1 VSKKRRI
8 DNNPKKGI
16 HMKKIFFLTFTALM
30 LSMMSFAQE
39 RIMVISDPHVIPQT
53 EIDKQGQENFNNY
66 MKTQRKMLEHS
77 EPIWHALLDTA
88 LKYKPDLVLIPGDL
102 TKDGEAASHDTVAAG
117 IHRLEAAGIPVLVIP
132 GNHDIPASNAW
143 KTHYSGTFKNT
154 VSEDAGSYSFASEPL
169 PGVTVLGIDGS
180 DGKASVG
187 KLSASTLAW
196 VEAQAKAAKAKGNT
210 VIAMTHWQILEH
222 FDGLASIEPASRFEK
237 PDELRDLLMH
247 NGVHL
252 VLTGHFHVSGIT
264 TFRDTTGLTQDS
276 LVEITTGSPIT
287 YPCPYRWMTLSKDRK
302 SIEVTTEYINSLPG
316 IADDLNTYS
325 REWMREH
332 TANLIPSLAH
342 RFWGKILDQW
352 DEKVAPMIGSSMAA
366 MFKMALPQTDA
377 EQAEVTAT
385 YISDPAI
392 NLYLFYS
399 EASEARH
406 PEEGQEH
413 AEAFKQGMIDML
425 TNVLGWDFIAEECYD
440 VMKEDVEEPVQS
452 LVQDKTL
459 AKTKHADVT
468 DDLDLLLGTR
478 KSSAIYAVNK
488 IGWEKVYAYVLC
500 KVGDKTYPYQP
511 WPGVEINQAQS
522 ADNIF
527 AFEFPQDY
535 DRVIFNNGTLQTGEL
550 TWKES
555 KPYFVLSEK
564 KDGEGHYQGKW
575 VTQSDIAAAKA
586 VDDKIDKI
594 GTVTDASK
602 ALIDAARAAYNAL
615 TADQKALVTKL
626 AKLEAAEKKYADLVA
641 ANDVDEKINKIGTVK
656 LTDASKALIDAART
670 AYNALTAD
678 QKALVTKLAT
688 LEAAEK
694 KYADLVAAN
703 DVDEKINKIGTVK
716 LTDASKALID
726 AARAAYNALT
736 ADQKALVTKLATLE
750 AAEKKYADLVAA
762 NDVDEKINKIGTVKL
777 TDASKA
783 LIDAARAAYNA
794 LTADQKALV
803 TKLATLE
810 AAEKKYADLVA
821 ANDVDEKINKIGT
834 VKLTDA
840 SKALIDAA
848 RAAYNALTADQKAL
862 VTKLATLEAAEK
874 KYADL
879 VAANDVDEK
888 INKIGTVKLTNASKA
903 LIDAAR
909 AAYNALTADQKA
921 LVTKLATLEA
931 AEKKYADLVA
941 ANDVDEKID
950 DIGTVEYTDASKALI
965 DAARAAYEALTDDQ
979 KALVTKL
986 AILEAAEK
994 AYEDL
999 KAAATEAIDDIRS
1012 SDINI
1017 QKVLRNGKVYI
1028 LVGEKMYDTTGKMV
1042 E

>member
-1 VSKKRRI
+1 MR
-8 DNNPKKGI
+8 
-16 HMKKIFFLTFTALM
+16 KIFFLAFTALM

-53 EIDKQGQENFNNY
+53 EIDKQGQDNFNNY

-132 GNHDIPASNAW
+132 GNHDIPASNDW
-143 KTHYSGTFKNT
+143 TTHYSGTFNKAT
-154 VSEDAGSYSFASEPL
+154 STDAGSYSFAAEPL

-196 VEAQAKAAKAKGNT
+196 VEAQAKAAKAKGNM

-252 VLTGHFHVSGIT
+252 VLTGHFHVNGIT

-287 YPCPYRWMTLSKDRK
+287 YPCPYRWMTLAKDRK

-352 DEKVAPMIGSSMAA
+352 DEKVAPMVGSAMAA

-377 EQAEVTAT
+377 EQAEVTST

-459 AKTKHADVT
+459 AKTAHADVT
-468 DDLDLLLGTR
+468 DDLDLILGTQ
-478 KSSAIYAVNK
+478 KSSTIHVVNN

-500 KVGDKTYPYQP
+500 KVGDKTYPYKP
-511 WPGVEINQAQS
+511 WPGVELKLPKS

-527 AFEFPQDY
+527 TFEFPQDY

-550 TWKES
+550 TWKEA
-555 KPYFVLSEK
+555 KPYFVLSDK
-564 KDGEGHYQGKW
+564 KDGEGHSQGKW
-575 VTQSDIAAAKA
+575 ASQSDIDAAKA
-586 VDDKIDKI
+586 VDDKI
-594 GTVTDASK
+594 
-602 ALIDAARAAYNAL
+602 AA
-615 TADQKALVTKL
+615 
-626 AKLEAAEKKYADLVA
+626 
-641 ANDVDEKINKIGTVK
+641 
-656 LTDASKALIDAART
+656 
-670 AYNALTAD
+670 
-678 QKALVTKLAT
+678 
-688 LEAAEK
+688 
-694 KYADLVAAN
+694 
-703 DVDEKINKIGTVK
+703 IGTVK

-750 AAEKKYADLVAA
+750 AAEKAYADLAA
-762 NDVDEKINKIGTVKL
+762 AKAVDDKISAIGTVKL

-783 LIDAARAAYNA
+783 LIDAARNAYNALTADQKALVTKLATLEAAEKKYADLAAAKAVDDKIDAIGTVKYDKASKDRIDAARAAYNA

-810 AAEKKYADLVA
+810 AAEKKYADLGA
-821 ANDVDEKINKIGT
+821 AKAVDDKIAAIGT
-834 VKLTDA
+834 VAYTDA

-862 VTKLATLEAAEK
+862 VTKLATLVAAEQAYEDLKAAAEK
-874 KYADL
+874 AAADL
-879 VAANDVDEK
+879 AAAQAVDEK
-888 INKIGTVKLTNASKA
+888 INAIGVVEYTDASKA

-921 LVTKLATLEA
+921 LVTKLATLVAAEQAYEDLKAA
-931 AEKKYADLVA
+931 AEKAAADLA
-941 ANDVDEKID
+941 AAQAVDEKID
-950 DIGTVEYTDASKALI
+950 AIGVVEYTDASKALI

-986 AILEAAEK
+986 AILLAAEQTY
-994 AYEDL
+994 ADL
-999 KAAATEAIDDIRS
+999 EAAATEGIDDIWS

-1017 QKVLRNGKVYI
+1017 KKVLRNGKVYI
-1028 LVGEKMYDTTGKMV
+1028 LVGEKMYDTTGKLV

>member
-1 VSKKRRI
+1 
-8 DNNPKKGI
+8 
-16 HMKKIFFLTFTALM
+16 MKKFFFLTFTALM

-352 DEKVAPMIGSSMAA
+352 DEKVAPMVGSSMAA

-385 YISDPAI
+385 YISEPAI

-511 WPGVEINQAQS
+511 WPGVEVTQPQS

-602 ALIDAARAAYNAL
+602 AIIDAARA
-615 TADQKALVTKL
+615 
-626 AKLEAAEKKYADLVA
+626 
-641 ANDVDEKINKIGTVK
+641 
-656 LTDASKALIDAART
+656 

-694 KYADLVAAN
+694 KYADIAAAK

-762 NDVDEKINKIGTVKL
+762 NDVDEKINK
-777 TDASKA
+777 
-783 LIDAARAAYNA
+783 
-794 LTADQKALV
+794 
-803 TKLATLE
+803 
-810 AAEKKYADLVA
+810 
-821 ANDVDEKINKIGT
+821 
-834 VKLTDA
+834 
-840 SKALIDAA
+840 
-848 RAAYNALTADQKAL
+848 
-862 VTKLATLEAAEK
+862 
-874 KYADL
+874 
-879 VAANDVDEK
+879 
-888 INKIGTVKLTNASKA
+888 
-903 LIDAAR
+903 
-909 AAYNALTADQKA
+909 
-921 LVTKLATLEA
+921 
-931 AEKKYADLVA
+931 
-941 ANDVDEKID
+941 
-950 DIGTVEYTDASKALI
+950 IGTVEYTDASKALI

-1028 LVGEKMYDTTGKMV
+1028 LVGEKMYDTTGKLV

>member
-1 VSKKRRI
+1 
-8 DNNPKKGI
+8 
-16 HMKKIFFLTFTALM
+16 M

-39 RIMVISDPHVIPQT
+39 RIMVISDPHVYPQS
-53 EIDKQGQENFNNY
+53 EIDKQANFDQY

-77 EPIWHALLDTA
+77 EPLWHALLDTA

-132 GNHDIPASNAW
+132 GNHDIPASNDW
-143 KTHYSGTFKNT
+143 TTHYSGTFNKAT
-154 VSEDAGSYSFASEPL
+154 STDAGSYSFAAEPL

-196 VEAQAKAAKAKGNT
+196 VEAQAKAAKAKGNM

-287 YPCPYRWMTLSKDRK
+287 YPCPYRWMTLAKDRK

-316 IADDLNTYS
+316 VADDLNTYS

-352 DEKVAPMIGSSMAA
+352 DEKVAPMVGSAMAA

-377 EQAEVTAT
+377 EQAEVTST

-459 AKTKHADVT
+459 AKTAHADVT
-468 DDLDLLLGTR
+468 DDLDLILGTQ
-478 KSSAIYAVNK
+478 KSSTIHVVNN

-500 KVGDKTYPYQP
+500 KVGDKTYPYKP
-511 WPGVEINQAQS
+511 WPGVELKLPKS

-527 AFEFPQDY
+527 TFEFPQDY

-550 TWKES
+550 TWKEA
-555 KPYFVLSEK
+555 KPYFVLSDK

-575 VTQSDIAAAKA
+575 ASQSDIDAAKA
-586 VDDKIDKI
+586 VDDKI
-594 GTVTDASK
+594 
-602 ALIDAARAAYNAL
+602 AA
-615 TADQKALVTKL
+615 
-626 AKLEAAEKKYADLVA
+626 
-641 ANDVDEKINKIGTVK
+641 IGTVK

-694 KYADLVAAN
+694 KYADLGAAKA
-703 DVDEKINKIGTVK
+703 VDDKIDAIGTVAYTDASKALIDAARAAYNALTADQKALVTK
-716 LTDASKALID
+716 LAVLEAAEQTYADLKAAAEKAAADQAAAKAVDDKIDAIGTVEYTDASKALID

-736 ADQKALVTKLATLE
+736 ADQKALVTKLATLVAAE
-750 AAEKKYADLVAA
+750 QAYEDLKAAAEKAAADQAA
-762 NDVDEKINKIGTVKL
+762 AKAVDDKIDAIGVVEY

-803 TKLATLE
+803 TKLATLVAAE
-810 AAEKKYADLVA
+810 QAYEDLKAAAEKAAADLVA
-821 ANDVDEKINKIGT
+821 AQ
-834 VKLTDA
+834 A
-840 SKALIDAA
+840 
-848 RAAYNALTADQKAL
+848 
-862 VTKLATLEAAEK
+862 
-874 KYADL
+874 
-879 VAANDVDEK
+879 
-888 INKIGTVKLTNASKA
+888 
-903 LIDAAR
+903 
-909 AAYNALTADQKA
+909 
-921 LVTKLATLEA
+921 
-931 AEKKYADLVA
+931 
-941 ANDVDEKID
+941 VDEKID
-950 DIGTVEYTDASKALI
+950 AIGVVEYTDASKALI

-986 AILEAAEK
+986 AILLAAEQTY
-994 AYEDL
+994 ADL
-999 KAAATEAIDDIRS
+999 EAAATEGIDDIWS

-1017 QKVLRNGKVYI
+1017 KKVLRNGKVYI
-1028 LVGEKMYDTTGKMV
+1028 LVGEKMYDTTGKLV

>member
-1 VSKKRRI
+1 
-8 DNNPKKGI
+8 
-16 HMKKIFFLTFTALM
+16 M

-39 RIMVISDPHVIPQT
+39 RIMVISDPHVYPQS
-53 EIDKQGQENFNNY
+53 EIDKQANFDQY

-77 EPIWHALLDTA
+77 EPLWHALLDTA

-132 GNHDIPASNAW
+132 GNHDIPASNDW
-143 KTHYSGTFKNT
+143 TTHYSGTFNKAT
-154 VSEDAGSYSFASEPL
+154 STDAGSYSFAAEPL

-196 VEAQAKAAKAKGNT
+196 VEAQAKAAKAKGNM

-287 YPCPYRWMTLSKDRK
+287 YPCPYRWMTLAKDRK

-316 IADDLNTYS
+316 VADDLNTYS

-352 DEKVAPMIGSSMAA
+352 DEKVAPMVGSAMAA

-377 EQAEVTAT
+377 EQAEVTST

-459 AKTKHADVT
+459 AKTAHADVT
-468 DDLDLLLGTR
+468 DDLDLILGTQ
-478 KSSAIYAVNK
+478 KSSTIHVVNN

-500 KVGDKTYPYQP
+500 KVGDKTYPYKP
-511 WPGVEINQAQS
+511 WPGVELKLPKS

-527 AFEFPQDY
+527 TFEFPQDY

-550 TWKES
+550 TWKEA
-555 KPYFVLSEK
+555 KPYFVLSDK

-575 VTQSDIAAAKA
+575 ASQSDIDAAKA
-586 VDDKIDKI
+586 VDDKI
-594 GTVTDASK
+594 
-602 ALIDAARAAYNAL
+602 AA
-615 TADQKALVTKL
+615 
-626 AKLEAAEKKYADLVA
+626 
-641 ANDVDEKINKIGTVK
+641 IGTVK

-694 KYADLVAAN
+694 AYADLAAAKA
-703 DVDEKINKIGTVK
+703 VDDKISAIGTVK

-750 AAEKKYADLVAA
+750 AAEKKYADLGAA
-762 NDVDEKINKIGTVKL
+762 KAVDDKIDAIGTVAYTDASKALIDAARAAYNALTADQKALVTKL
-777 TDASKA
+777 AVLEAAEQTYADLKAAAEKAAADQAAAKAVDDKIDAIGTVEYTDASKA

-803 TKLATLE
+803 TKLATLVAAE
-810 AAEKKYADLVA
+810 QAYEDLKAAAEKAAADQA
-821 ANDVDEKINKIGT
+821 AAKAVDDKIDAIG
-834 VKLTDA
+834 VVEYTDA

-862 VTKLATLEAAEK
+862 VTKLATLVAAEQAYEDLKAAAEK
-874 KYADL
+874 AAADL
-879 VAANDVDEK
+879 VAAQ
-888 INKIGTVKLTNASKA
+888 A
-903 LIDAAR
+903 
-909 AAYNALTADQKA
+909 
-921 LVTKLATLEA
+921 
-931 AEKKYADLVA
+931 
-941 ANDVDEKID
+941 VDEKID
-950 DIGTVEYTDASKALI
+950 AIGVVEYTDASKALI

-986 AILEAAEK
+986 AILLAAEQTY
-994 AYEDL
+994 ADL
-999 KAAATEAIDDIRS
+999 EAAATEGIDDIWS

-1017 QKVLRNGKVYI
+1017 KKVLRNGKVYI
-1028 LVGEKMYDTTGKMV
+1028 LVGEKMYDTTGKLV

>member
-1 VSKKRRI
+1 MR
-8 DNNPKKGI
+8 
-16 HMKKIFFLTFTALM
+16 KIFFLAFTALM

-132 GNHDIPASNAW
+132 GNHDIPASNSW
-143 KTHYSGTFKNT
+143 KAHYSGTFKNT

-352 DEKVAPMIGSSMAA
+352 DEKVAPMVGSSMAA

-385 YISDPAI
+385 YISEPAI

-478 KSSAIYAVNK
+478 SSSAIYAVNN

-500 KVGDKTYPYQP
+500 KVGGKTYPYKP

-626 AKLEAAEKKYADLVA
+626 A
-641 ANDVDEKINKIGTVK
+641 
-656 LTDASKALIDAART
+656 
-670 AYNALTAD
+670 
-678 QKALVTKLAT
+678 T

-694 KYADLVAAN
+694 KYADIAAAK

-879 VAANDVDEK
+879 AAAKAVD
-888 INKIGTVKLTNASKA
+888 
-903 LIDAAR
+903 D
-909 AAYNALTADQKA
+909 
-921 LVTKLATLEA
+921 
-931 AEKKYADLVA
+931 
-941 ANDVDEKID
+941 KID

-1028 LVGEKMYDTTGKMV
+1028 LVGEKMYDTTGKLV

>member
-1 VSKKRRI
+1 MR
-8 DNNPKKGI
+8 
-16 HMKKIFFLTFTALM
+16 KIFFLAFTALM

-53 EIDKQGQENFNNY
+53 EIDKQGQDNFNNY

-132 GNHDIPASNAW
+132 GNHDIPASNDW
-143 KTHYSGTFKNT
+143 TTHYSGTFNKAT
-154 VSEDAGSYSFASEPL
+154 STDAGSYSFAAEPL

-196 VEAQAKAAKAKGNT
+196 VEAQAKAAKAKGNM

-287 YPCPYRWMTLSKDRK
+287 YPCPYRWMTLAKDRK

-352 DEKVAPMIGSSMAA
+352 DAKVAPAVGKTMADWA
-366 MFKMALPQTDA
+366 KGFLPQTDA
-377 EQAEVTAT
+377 EQAEITSQ
-385 YISDPAI
+385 YMGEPAI
-392 NLYLFYS
+392 NIYLFYS

-413 AEAFKQGMIDML
+413 AEAIKQGMINML
-425 TNVLGWDFIAEECYD
+425 TEVVIMDFIAEECYD
-440 VMKEDVEEPVQS
+440 VMKGDIEDPVQS

-459 AKTKHADVT
+459 AKTAHADVT
-468 DDLDLLLGTR
+468 DDLDLILGTQ
-478 KSSAIYAVNK
+478 KSSTIHVVNN

-500 KVGDKTYPYQP
+500 KVGGKTYPYKP
-511 WPGVEINQAQS
+511 WPGVELKLPKS

-527 AFEFPQDY
+527 TFEFPQDY

-550 TWKES
+550 TWKAA
-555 KPYFVLSEK
+555 KPYFVLSDK

-575 VTQSDIAAAKA
+575 ASQSDIDAAKA
-586 VDDKIDKI
+586 VDDKI
-594 GTVTDASK
+594 
-602 ALIDAARAAYNAL
+602 AA
-615 TADQKALVTKL
+615 
-626 AKLEAAEKKYADLVA
+626 
-641 ANDVDEKINKIGTVK
+641 
-656 LTDASKALIDAART
+656 
-670 AYNALTAD
+670 
-678 QKALVTKLAT
+678 
-688 LEAAEK
+688 
-694 KYADLVAAN
+694 
-703 DVDEKINKIGTVK
+703 IGTVK

-736 ADQKALVTKLATLE
+736 AE
-750 AAEKKYADLVAA
+750 
-762 NDVDEKINKIGTVKL
+762 
-777 TDASKA
+777 
-783 LIDAARAAYNA
+783 
-794 LTADQKALV
+794 
-803 TKLATLE
+803 
-810 AAEKKYADLVA
+810 
-821 ANDVDEKINKIGT
+821 
-834 VKLTDA
+834 
-840 SKALIDAA
+840 
-848 RAAYNALTADQKAL
+848 
-862 VTKLATLEAAEK
+862 
-874 KYADL
+874 
-879 VAANDVDEK
+879 
-888 INKIGTVKLTNASKA
+888 
-903 LIDAAR
+903 
-909 AAYNALTADQKA
+909 
-921 LVTKLATLEA
+921 
-931 AEKKYADLVA
+931 
-941 ANDVDEKID
+941 
-950 DIGTVEYTDASKALI
+950 
-965 DAARAAYEALTDDQ
+965 Q

-986 AILEAAEK
+986 AILEAW
-994 AYEDL
+994 
-999 KAAATEAIDDIRS
+999 TIRS
-1012 SDINI
+1012 PLSVPLSLPTLR
-1017 QKVLRNGKVYI
+1017 KHSSMRRVLR
-1028 LVGEKMYDTTGKMV
+1028 TTP
-1042 E
+1042 